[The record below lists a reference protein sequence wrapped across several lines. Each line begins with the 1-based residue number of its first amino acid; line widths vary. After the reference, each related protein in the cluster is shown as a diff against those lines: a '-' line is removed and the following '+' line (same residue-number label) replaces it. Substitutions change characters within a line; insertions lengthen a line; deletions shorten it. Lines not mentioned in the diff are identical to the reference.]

1 MVVSP
6 DESNRF
12 LNTVIVVPLTSTL
25 RHYPTRVN
33 CRFQNKTGQLAIDQI
48 RAGDK
53 KRLIKKMGT
62 MEHEISIERCS
73 ALTETFKY

>member
-48 RAGDK
+48 RAVDK

-62 MEHEISIERCS
+62 MEHEISIELCS